1 MPKLPDTIENA
12 VQLRG
17 NDKAG
22 MALKMLR
29 RLLKKQPDNA
39 VLNYQTAW
47 TCDTLGLEREAV
59 PYYEQALVLGLDGED
74 LRGALLGLGS
84 TYRALGEYDKAV
96 ATCEAGLEFFPDG
109 REFQVFLALAL
120 YNLGKPDQA
129 MTLLLRNLAETSNDA
144 GIVRYRQAILFY
156 SDKLDETW
164 GREGR

>member
-12 VQLRG
+12 AQLRDNG
-17 NDKAG
+17 KAET
-22 MALKMLR
+22 ALKMLR
-29 RLLKKQPDNA
+29 RLLKKQPDSA

-47 TCDTLGLEREAV
+47 TCDKLGLEREAV

-84 TYRALGEYDKAV
+84 TYRVLGEYDKAV
-96 ATCEAGLEFFPDG
+96 ATCEAGLEFFPDA

-156 SDKLDETW
+156 A
-164 GREGR
+164 EGRLGVGSSK